1 MKDMNE
7 VFRSS
12 VIIFDGIMYT
22 RNSLYN
28 YYAVASHYNYYTV
41 AVIRTTQKFFLDK
54 LTVSTDQLC
63 LFLDT
68 FNRASRQT

>member
-1 MKDMNE
+1 
-7 VFRSS
+7 
-12 VIIFDGIMYT
+12 MYT

-68 FNRASRQT
+68 CNRASRQT

>member
-28 YYAVASHYNYYTV
+28 YYAVASHSNYYTV